1 MTRDHTVDT
10 DAITFNQ
17 PTGPRPP
24 ERREVVGSVALFF
37 YARRSS
43 SSRVGFWKNAIHGCI
58 ASAEIRKLSGEGR
71 AFRCASRRNNS
82 FSGTSR

>member
-1 MTRDHTVDT
+1 MDN
-10 DAITFNQ
+10 DAITFSQ
-17 PTGPRPP
+17 PTSPRPP
-24 ERREVVGSVALFF
+24 ERREVVGSVDLFF
-37 YARRSS
+37 YALGSS
-43 SSRVGFWKNAIHGCI
+43 SSRVGVWKNAIHGFI